1 MLAGLDVVIF
11 LKSHDDLER
20 TATRVFGALKSQY
33 QNGSSDEWGGD
44 YYEASGLGFSAV
56 LFANDGDVLDP
67 EFEDYQYGLEL
78 MSQFWCAEL
87 DAIDVEGPLSEYY
100 ARQLAFDLD
109 METATEIL
117 LETTEDAK
125 LYEIRAYRRNPQ
137 YRLDQAPTT
146 PKVFVIASRQVEEP
160 FEEEEA
166 LEEEAGEEDEVAE
179 DEIEWERP

>member
-1 MLAGLDVVIF
+1 M
-11 LKSHDDLER
+11 SH
-20 TATRVFGALKSQY
+20 
-33 QNGSSDEWGGD
+33 
-44 YYEASGLGFSAV
+44 
-56 LFANDGDVLDP
+56 
-67 EFEDYQYGLEL
+67 
-78 MSQFWCAEL
+78 FWCAEL

>member
-33 QNGSSDEWGGD
+33 QDGSSDEWGGD

-56 LFANDGDVLDP
+56 LFANEGDVLDP
-67 EFEDYQYGLEL
+67 EFEEYHYGLEL
-78 MSQFWCAEL
+78 MSHFWCAEL

-109 METATEIL
+109 VETATEIL

-160 FEEEEA
+160 FEEEGA
-166 LEEEAGEEDEVAE
+166 LEEEAAEEDEIAE